1 MIENSVRDAE
11 AVPTSSQADPGSG
24 SAFLLEQADVSVEQQ
39 SLRGIELFKAA
50 LANGNL
56 TAAASALKHL
66 SELHGLNRPKDAGE
80 SVHSGSLA
88 ALSDEELDALIAD
101 LGA

>member
-11 AVPTSSQADPGSG
+11 VVPTSSQADPTSG

-39 SLRGIELFKAA
+39 SLRWIELF
-50 LANGNL
+50 
-56 TAAASALKHL
+56 TA
-66 SELHGLNRPKDAGE
+66 
-80 SVHSGSLA
+80 
-88 ALSDEELDALIAD
+88 ALIAD